1 MERLNPIPARSVWF
15 TAAPVPAA
23 GLTSGLT
30 AVTPAGG
37 RDAKHRPAVAGLL
50 PQRAVRAA
58 PAPTP
63 DSDPDPED
71 RVDSWVGALGSADA
85 GQVGRAVKGL
95 LATVRNAPHQVPQV
109 DRALGTRGRRGLQQ
123 LHAIARMDRSEAAVG
138 ALKLMA
144 YLAWVHPARAT
155 SIHRLLAGRSP
166 GGLPGL
172 AQRMVLDPALCVAA
186 CLLLQGLAHGNEG
199 RTAEIHAALMAQD
212 RMGLGAVARLLAG
225 TDAQGQRQASGLLAK
240 EA

>member
-37 RDAKHRPAVAGLL
+37 RDAKHRPA
-50 PQRAVRAA
+50 
-58 PAPTP
+58 
-63 DSDPDPED
+63 
-71 RVDSWVGALGSADA
+71 
-85 GQVGRAVKGL
+85 
-95 LATVRNAPHQVPQV
+95 
-109 DRALGTRGRRGLQQ
+109 
-123 LHAIARMDRSEAAVG
+123 
-138 ALKLMA
+138 LKLMA
-144 YLAWVHPARAT
+144 YLAWVHAARAT

-172 AQRMVLDPALCVAA
+172 AQRMVLDPALYVAA